1 MCRPEDTLARV
12 APALAEHGV
21 TRLAKV
27 TGLDC
32 IGVPV
37 WNAMRPNARALSVHQ
52 GKGISDI
59 DAKAS
64 AVMEALER
72 ACAERPSLPVRMAT
86 AEQLM
91 EEGNFCDA
99 LDDLIAAGHPPIDHA
114 RQLAWVEGGDLM
126 SGQSIWVPFEAVLL
140 DFTRPSPFWQSS
152 DGLAS
157 GNTDREAIFHGLLER
172 IERDADTLW
181 SLERFERQAATCIS
195 SADLSDSMV
204 TTLVDRIEQS
214 GFTLQLFDMTSD
226 LGVPTFSALL
236 SPADALSRRS
246 LRYIDVTMGSGTHPV
261 AYRAAL
267 RAITEAV
274 QSRLTLITGTRD
286 DVEDDVYTSQTSELL
301 RRKLGLRPL
310 GRPVPVDLGVAGEGV
325 EAMLARVLERLR
337 EHAVGRV
344 IAVRMNP
351 GEHRF
356 SVMKVLVPGLEH
368 PEGRR
373 QRRFG
378 ARALSRLLVFR

>member
-1 MCRPEDTLARV
+1 MCRPEDTLTRV
-12 APALAEHGV
+12 TPALAEHGV
-21 TRLAKV
+21 TRVAAV

-32 IGVPV
+32 IGIPV
-37 WNAMRPNARALSVHQ
+37 WNAIRPNARALSVHQ
-52 GKGISDI
+52 GKGITDV
-59 DAKAS
+59 DAKTS

-72 ACAERPSLPVRMAT
+72 ACAEKPNIPVRT
-86 AEQLM
+86 ASA
-91 EEGNFCDA
+91 EEIEAERRLCDP
-99 LDDLIAAGHPPIDHA
+99 LDDLVAIGHQPLD
-114 RQLAWVEGGDLM
+114 RTSWLEWVEGNDLL
-126 SGQSIWVPFEAVLL
+126 GNEPVWVPFEAVRL
-140 DFTRPSPFWQSS
+140 DFTRPSHFWQSS

-181 SLERFERQAATCIS
+181 SLEKFERQAATCVS
-195 SADLSDSMV
+195 TAEFYDPVLAS
-204 TTLVDRIEQS
+204 LVGRIEGA
-214 GFTLQLFDMTSD
+214 GFRLQLFDMTSD
-226 LGVPTFSALL
+226 LGIPTFSALL
-236 SPADALSRRS
+236 SPADALTRRH
-246 LRYIDVTMGSGTHPV
+246 LRYIDLTMGSGCHPV

-286 DVEDDVYTSQTSELL
+286 DVEDDVYSSLASEALL
-301 RRKLGLRPL
+301 RKLRLQPQGKIPADMV
-310 GRPVPVDLGVAGEGV
+310 GSGEGV
-325 EAMLARVLERLR
+325 ESMLAYVLKRLR
-337 EHAVGRV
+337 ENRIGRV

-351 GEHRF
+351 GEERF
-356 SVMKVLVPGLEH
+356 SVVKMLVPGLEH

>member
-1 MCRPEDTLARV
+1 MIRV

-21 TRLAKV
+21 TRVAKV

-32 IGVPV
+32 IGIPV
-37 WNAMRPNARALSVHQ
+37 WNAIRPNARALSVHQ
-52 GKGISDI
+52 GKGITDI

-72 ACAERPSLPVRMAT
+72 ACAERPSLPVRT
-86 AEQLM
+86 ASS
-91 EEGNFCDA
+91 EEIAGEGELCDP
-99 LDDLIAAGHPPIDHA
+99 LDDLVAVGHQPLDRA
-114 RQLAWVEGGDLM
+114 SRLDWVKGYDLLGDKP
-126 SGQSIWVPFEAVLL
+126 IWVPFEAVRL
-140 DFTRPSPFWQSS
+140 DFTRPSHFWQSS

-195 SADLSDSMV
+195 SAEFGDPVLTS
-204 TTLVDRIEQS
+204 LVERIEGA
-214 GFTLQLFDMTSD
+214 GFRLQLFDMTSD
-226 LGVPTFSALL
+226 LCIPTFSALL
-236 SPADALSRRS
+236 SPVEALSLRS

-261 AYRAAL
+261 RYRAAL

-286 DVEDDVYTSQTSELL
+286 DVEDDVYSSKASEALL
-301 RRKLGLRPL
+301 RKLQLQPQGKIPE
-310 GRPVPVDLGVAGEGV
+310 DLIGPGESV
-325 EAMLARVLERLR
+325 ETMLAHVLQKLR
-337 EHAVGRV
+337 DHKIGRV

-351 GEHRF
+351 GEPRF
-356 SVMKVLVPGLEH
+356 SVVKMLVPGLEH

>member
-1 MCRPEDTLARV
+1 MCRPEDTLVRV
-12 APALAEHGV
+12 ASALAEHGV

-32 IGVPV
+32 IGIPV
-37 WNAMRPNARALSVHQ
+37 WNAIRPNARALSVHQ
-52 GKGISDI
+52 GKGISDV

-72 ACAERPSLPVRMAT
+72 ACAERPSLPTRMTSA
-86 AEQLM
+86 AELIAK
-91 EEGNFCDA
+91 GKFCDA
-99 LDDLIAAGHPPIDHA
+99 LDDLVAAGHHPKDRA
-114 RQLAWVEGGDLM
+114 CRLEWVEGYDLT
-126 SGQSIWVPFEAVLL
+126 SGEAIWVPLEAVLL
-140 DFTRPSPFWQSS
+140 DFTRSSHFWQSS

-181 SLERFERQAATCIS
+181 SLERFERQAATCVS
-195 SADLSDSMV
+195 SADLNDAVV
-204 TTLVDRIEQS
+204 TLLVDRIERA
-214 GFTLQLFDMTSD
+214 GFRLQLFDMTSD
-226 LGVPTFSALL
+226 LGVPTFSVLL
-236 SPADALSRRS
+236 APADALSRRS
-246 LRYIDVTMGSGTHPV
+246 LRYIDITMGSGTHPV

-286 DVEDDVYTSQTSELL
+286 DVEDDVYESQASEFLL
-301 RRKLGLRPL
+301 RKLRLRPQARIPPDL
-310 GRPVPVDLGVAGEGV
+310 CVPGDGV
-325 EAMLARVLERLR
+325 EAMLTSVLDRLR
-337 EHAVGRV
+337 DRGIGRI
-344 IAVRMNP
+344 IAVRLNP
-351 GEHRF
+351 GEDRF
-356 SVMKVLVPGLEH
+356 SVIKVIVSGLEH
-368 PEGRR
+368 PDGRR

>member
-1 MCRPEDTLARV
+1 MCRPEETLARV
-12 APALAEHGV
+12 TPALAEHGV
-21 TRLAKV
+21 TRVAKV
-27 TGLDC
+27 TGLDR
-32 IGVPV
+32 IGIPV
-37 WNAMRPNARALSVHQ
+37 WNALRPNARALSVHQ
-52 GKGISDI
+52 GKGITDI

-72 ACAERPSLPVRMAT
+72 ACAERPRLPVQT
-86 AEQLM
+86 ASA
-91 EEGNFCDA
+91 EELLKAGERCDP
-99 LDDLIAAGHPPIDHA
+99 LDDLIAIGHQPMDRRCRLGWVAGRD
-114 RQLAWVEGGDLM
+114 LTDGGVV
-126 SGQSIWVPFEAVLL
+126 WVPFDAVLL
-140 DFTRPSPFWQSS
+140 DFTRPSHFWQSS

-157 GNTDREAIFHGLLER
+157 GNTETEAVFHGLLER

-181 SLERFERQAATCIS
+181 SLGRLEQQTKTCVSAAEFGDTVV
-195 SADLSDSMV
+195 SALA
-204 TTLVDRIEQS
+204 DRIEHA
-214 GFTLQLFDMTSD
+214 GFRLQLFDMTSD
-226 LGVPTFSALL
+226 LGVPTFSVLM
-236 SPADALSRRS
+236 SPAEALDRRS

-286 DVEDDVYTSQTSELL
+286 DVEDEVYLSQASDYLRQKLSLL
-301 RRKLGLRPL
+301 PRGCVSGNLCAPG
-310 GRPVPVDLGVAGEGV
+310 DSV
-325 EAMLARVLERLR
+325 EIMLARVLDRLR
-337 EHAVGRV
+337 ERQVGRV

-351 GEHRF
+351 NEDRF
-356 SVMKVLVPGLEH
+356 AVVKVIVSGLEH

>member
-12 APALAEHGV
+12 ASALAEHGV

-27 TGLDC
+27 TGLDR
-32 IGVPV
+32 IGIPV

-52 GKGISDI
+52 GKGITDV

-72 ACAERPSLPVRMAT
+72 SCAERPSLPVRT
-86 AEQLM
+86 ASANELGA
-91 EEGNFCDA
+91 ERCDP
-99 LDDLIAAGHPPIDHA
+99 LDDLVAIGHQPLDHA
-114 RQLAWVEGGDLM
+114 CRLDWVEGRDLSNGDAV
-126 SGQSIWVPFEAVLL
+126 WVPYEAVLL
-140 DFTRPSPFWQSS
+140 DFTRPSHFWQSS

-157 GNTDREAIFHGLLER
+157 GNTEREAIFHGLLER

-181 SLERFERQAATCIS
+181 SLGRIEQQAATCVS
-195 SADLSDSMV
+195 SADFLDPMV
-204 TTLVDRIEQS
+204 NALMDRIEQA
-214 GFTLQLFDMTSD
+214 GFRLQLFDMTSD
-226 LGVPTFSALL
+226 LGVPTLSALL
-236 SPADALSRRS
+236 SPVDTSPRRS
-246 LRYIDVTMGSGTHPV
+246 LRYMDVTMGSGTHPV

-286 DVEDDVYTSQTSELL
+286 DVEDEVYDSQASDLL
-301 RRKLGLRPL
+301 RRKLSLQPCAPIPKNL
-310 GRPVPVDLGVAGEGV
+310 CSTGEGV

-337 EHAVGRV
+337 ECGIGRV

-351 GEHRF
+351 GEDRF
-356 SVMKVLVPGLEH
+356 AVVKVIVSGLEH

>member
-1 MCRPEDTLARV
+1 MCRPEETLARV
-12 APALAEHGV
+12 TPALAEHGV
-21 TRLAKV
+21 TRIAKV
-27 TGLDC
+27 TGLDR
-32 IGVPV
+32 IGIPV
-37 WNAMRPNARALSVHQ
+37 WNALRPNARALSVHQ
-52 GKGISDI
+52 GKGITDI

-72 ACAERPSLPVRMAT
+72 ACAEQPRLPVRMAS
-86 AEQLM
+86 ADELLKAGEQ
-91 EEGNFCDA
+91 CDP
-99 LDDLIAAGHPPIDHA
+99 LDDLIAIGHQPMDRACRLNWVAG
-114 RQLAWVEGGDLM
+114 RDLM
-126 SGQSIWVPFEAVLL
+126 NGRVVWVPFDAVLL
-140 DFTRPSPFWQSS
+140 DFTRPSHFWQSS

-157 GNTDREAIFHGLLER
+157 GNTETEAIFHGLLER

-181 SLERFERQAATCIS
+181 SLGRMEQQAETCV
-195 SADLSDSMV
+195 SASDFGDTVVSAL
-204 TTLVDRIEQS
+204 TDRIERA
-214 GFTLQLFDMTSD
+214 GFRLQLFDMTSD
-226 LGVPTFSALL
+226 LGIPTFSVLM
-236 SPADALSRRS
+236 SPAEALERRT

-286 DVEDDVYTSQTSELL
+286 DVGDDVYLDQASDYLRQKLRLL
-301 RRKLGLRPL
+301 PRGHVSSNFCSP
-310 GRPVPVDLGVAGEGV
+310 GDGV
-325 EAMLARVLERLR
+325 EAMLSRVLDRLR
-337 EHAVGRV
+337 DRRIGRV

-351 GEHRF
+351 DEDRF
-356 SVMKVLVPGLEH
+356 AVVKVIVSGLEH